1 MTKLLRNLFRR
12 RPTSGES
19 TGPQGAVQTAFGVSQ
34 VPGFAPPLPGTYAVY
49 RRMSAHPTLALAKSI
64 VTAPILAGSWGMEMR
79 RPDGAKVRRP
89 TIGDGVQTDP
99 LDRQLADRSRFIQS
113 QLQPLRTGFLV
124 EAMRALEFGW
134 APFEKVWNVQN
145 GTVTLQRLKP
155 LLADFTFVQVDGHG
169 DFAGLEQ
176 MDVQLEPHKAFV
188 YTHDGQ
194 AGNIY
199 GRSRHENA
207 RHVWWN
213 WNQVDERT
221 AQLTTKI
228 AAIIPMVHYPLGQS
242 RDANGVVRDNSELA
256 DVVLAGLGS
265 GRGVKLPNLFANSED
280 PRISATLAG
289 QSAWVIGFLEA
300 SSAAQNLQGMI
311 ARQQYYD
318 ALMFRAWLR
327 PERTGLES
335 KFGSRADSQQ
345 HTDNSITDSELIHF
359 DVCEQLNRSVVDDLL
374 AFNFGPQAVGSVYVV
389 PMPLQDQKRA
399 VLTELLTKLWSNPAL
414 LAQFIEQTDMD
425 AVFDVME
432 VPKGQRPIGFGARIG
447 QKP

>member
-1 MTKLLRNLFRR
+1 MTKFFQKLFRR
-12 RPTSGES
+12 RPVSGEI
-19 TGPQGAVQTAFGVSQ
+19 TGPQGGVQTAFGLSQ
-34 VPGFAPPLPGTYAVY
+34 IPGFAPPLPGTYAVY

-64 VTAPILAGSWGMEMR
+64 VTAPILAGSWAMEMR

-89 TIGDGVQTDP
+89 TISDGVQTDP
-99 LDRQLADRSRFIQS
+99 LDRQLADRSQFIQA
-113 QLQPLRTGFLV
+113 QLQPQRTHFLV
-124 EAMRALEFGW
+124 QAMRALEFGW
-134 APFEKVWNVQN
+134 SPFEKVWNVQN

-155 LLADFTFVQVDGHG
+155 LLADFTFVQVDEHG
-169 DFAGLEQ
+169 DFAGLTQ
-176 MDVQLEPHKAFV
+176 IDVQLEPQKAFV

-207 RHVWWN
+207 RQAWWN
-213 WNQVDERT
+213 WHQVDERT

-265 GRGVKLPNLFANSED
+265 GRGVKLPNLFANSDD
-280 PRISATLAG
+280 PRISAELAG
-289 QSAWVIGFLEA
+289 QSSWVISFLES
-300 SSAAQNLQGMI
+300 SSAAQNLQGMT

-327 PERTGLES
+327 PERTGLET
-335 KFGSRADSQQ
+335 KYGSRADSQQ
-345 HTDNSITDSELIHF
+345 HTDNSITDSELIHL
-359 DVCEQLNRSVVDDLL
+359 DLCEQLNRGVVDDLL
-374 AFNFGPQAVGSVYVV
+374 VYNYGPQAIGSVYVA
-389 PMPLQDQKRA
+389 PMPLLEKKRA
-399 VLTELLTKLWSNPAL
+399 VLTELLTKLWSDPAL
-414 LAQFIEQTDMD
+414 LTQFVAQTDMD

-432 VPKGQRPIGFGARIG
+432 VPKAVGGRR
-447 QKP
+447 